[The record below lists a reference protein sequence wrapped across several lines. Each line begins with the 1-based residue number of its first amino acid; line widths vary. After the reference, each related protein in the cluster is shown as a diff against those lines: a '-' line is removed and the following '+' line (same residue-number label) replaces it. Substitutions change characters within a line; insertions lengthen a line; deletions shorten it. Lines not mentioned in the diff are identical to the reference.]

1 MRALLDVSVLLAL
14 FDPVHIHH
22 RRAMTWW
29 SGNRADG
36 WASCPMTQNG
46 FLRIASQSSY
56 PNPFP
61 LPQATATLRA
71 QIAKSD
77 HTFWPDNISLL
88 DDSLID
94 HSRVLGPRQ
103 LTDIYILA
111 LAVHNGGRLVTLDTS
126 ISPAA
131 VKGAHREHLVVVA

>member
-29 SGNRADG
+29 SGDRADG
-36 WASCPMTQNG
+36 WASCAITQNG
-46 FLRIASQSSY
+46 FLRIASQPTYS
-56 PNPFP
+56 NPFP
-61 LPQATATLRA
+61 LPKAMATLQA

-88 DDSLID
+88 DGSLID

-103 LTDIYILA
+103 LTDIYLLA
-111 LAVHNGGRLVTLDTS
+111 LAVHNGGRLVTIDRS
-126 ISPAA
+126 ISLGA
-131 VKGAHREHLVVVA
+131 VKGACREHLVVVA